1 MKERIRTI
9 LEDNLPLADLD
20 SDFLFAELSSLD
32 ITTIMMLLS
41 DEYHITLTLDS
52 RDVSPKNFM
61 TVDSIVAMVQRK
73 LEEKK

>member
-1 MKERIRTI
+1 MKERG
-9 LEDNLPLADLD
+9 E
-20 SDFLFAELSSLD
+20 FKD
-32 ITTIMMLLS
+32 IDEI
-41 DEYHITLTLDS
+41 DEYHITLDS